1 MLWITPIAECSIFNS
16 MQPKFYEVM
25 LATRQTA
32 HLINLGLSINSLIN
46 CYHSR
51 AWKIHQ
57 QVHGS
62 PWKWDSLPHSSAVFC
77 RRLPSPRLAAGKF
90 TMLGVSFG
98 SEEYL
103 LLIGFLV
110 SCCFASIL
118 FSFSWLPTQMTHG
131 SQGYQGKPCLNPC
144 MVVTCPFIMGPLG
157 GLRDQHLHCLPSC
170 LIFKSLSTDKTSI

>member
-77 RRLPSPRLAAGKF
+77 RRLPSPRLAAVKF
-90 TMLGVSFG
+90 MMLGV
-98 SEEYL
+98 
-103 LLIGFLV
+103 LIWLWRVSSPHWFLV
-110 SCCFASIL
+110 VLLQFCFL
-118 FSFSWLPTQMTHG
+118 FLDFPHKWTHG
-131 SQGYQGKPCLNPC
+131 SQEYQGKPCLNPG
-144 MVVTCPFIMGPLG
+144 MVVTCPFIMVPLG
-157 GLRDQHLHCLPSC
+157 GLRDQHLHCLPLC
-170 LIFKSLSTDKTSI
+170 LIFKSLSIDKTSI

>member
-62 PWKWDSLPHSSAVFC
+62 PGNETPHHILQQCSADAYLPRDWLQGNLWC
-77 RRLPSPRLAAGKF
+77 LAS
-90 TMLGVSFG
+90 SFG

-103 LLIGFLV
+103 FLVGFLLF
-110 SCCFASIL
+110 C
-118 FSFSWLPTQMTHG
+118 FSFVFFFLTSHTNESWKSRVPRQALLESMHG
-131 SQGYQGKPCLNPC
+131 SYLSIHHGTSGWASRP
-144 MVVTCPFIMGPLG
+144 TSS
-157 GLRDQHLHCLPSC
+157 LPSTM
-170 LIFKSLSTDKTSI
+170 FDM

>member
-62 PWKWDSLPHSSAVFC
+62 PGNETPHHILQQCSADAYLPRDWPQEIYDAWRPHLALKSIFSS
-77 RRLPSPRLAAGKF
+77 
-90 TMLGVSFG
+90 
-98 SEEYL
+98 
-103 LLIGFLV
+103 LV
-110 SCCFASIL
+110 SCCFASVL
-118 FSFSWLPTQMTHG
+118 FSFSWIPTQINHG
-131 SQGYQGKPCLNPC
+131 SQGYQGKPCLNLC
-144 MVVTCPFIMGPLG
+144 MVVTCPFIMVPLG
-157 GLRDQHLHCLPSC
+157 GLRDQHLHCLPPC
-170 LIFKSLSTDKTSI
+170 LICKSLTTDEISI